1 MAFAGASVVIKLFGG
16 PDFTFVP
23 AFWSIGI
30 AMGYAKLWQAGFDW
44 RDVFKQPRETLLADV
59 VSEKAEDFAALWD
72 PNKRNTVRERAR
84 LRRQS
89 GSGDMLF
96 SDTDRMLTNGGVMPV
111 GAAPGTP
118 ANDQV
123 RFGAW
128 YDAVRDG
135 TSDRAEIQRMFES
148 LPKSEK
154 SMASGIVG
162 NADELLAAVKS
173 EAAQLADLDRNPVQA
188 ADVTRIEAEIAQ
200 LESQANPLD
209 TRSEERVR
217 RLVRLRREGQQAKAE
232 SGRRRHSAE
241 RLEKARAALR
251 SIRVELVKLRSG
263 GAQPGYT
270 GNVTQLA
277 ERAQELARDVDAVI
291 AAVGSAKSRASSS
304 GSR

>member
-1 MAFAGASVVIKLFGG
+1 
-16 PDFTFVP
+16 
-23 AFWSIGI
+23 
-30 AMGYAKLWQAGFDW
+30 
-44 RDVFKQPRETLLADV
+44 
-59 VSEKAEDFAALWD
+59 
-72 PNKRNTVRERAR
+72 
-84 LRRQS
+84 
-89 GSGDMLF
+89 
-96 SDTDRMLTNGGVMPV
+96 MLTNGGVMPV